1 MNLAQPALKL
11 LFAFTGMALLISPL
25 QAQQVYKW
33 TDEKGALHYSQTPP
47 PARYAKAVDVK
58 ARATVAPS
66 TKAGGNAAAIET
78 PAASAANPAT
88 KPAAPAAPKL
98 SPETCKNMQANLDT
112 LASGRRLYEKD
123 TAGERA
129 YITEERR
136 AAQIQIY
143 QQNLSKGC
151 Q

>member
-1 MNLAQPALKL
+1 MNLARSAFNVL
-11 LFAFTGMALLISPL
+11 LTVTGMALLISPS

-33 TDEKGALHYSQTPP
+33 QDEKGALHYSQTPP
-47 PARYAKAVDVK
+47 PARYSKAVDVK

-66 TKAGGNAAAIET
+66 TKAGGNAATTEA
-78 PAASAANPAT
+78 PAAGAANTAT
-88 KPAAPAAPKL
+88 KPASPAAPKL

-112 LASGRRLYEKD
+112 LASGRRVYEKD

-129 YITEERR
+129 YMTEERR